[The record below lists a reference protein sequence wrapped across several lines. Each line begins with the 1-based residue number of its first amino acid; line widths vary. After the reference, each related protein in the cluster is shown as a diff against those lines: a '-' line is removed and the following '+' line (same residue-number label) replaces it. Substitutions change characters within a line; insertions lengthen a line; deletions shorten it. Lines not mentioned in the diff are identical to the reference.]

1 VVGKTSNQPE
11 VNRSSLENLSSM
23 SSATVLR
30 GDLMVRRMLRVKD
43 VGICVKGVV
52 EKTSNQPEVNQSSL
66 ENLSLMLSA
75 TMLRG
80 DLTVTVTVT
89 KGLRT

>member
-1 VVGKTSNQPE
+1 
-11 VNRSSLENLSSM
+11 
-23 SSATVLR
+23 
-30 GDLMVRRMLRVKD
+30 MVRGMLRMKD
-43 VGICVKGVV
+43 VGICVKRVV

-75 TMLRG
+75 TALRG